1 MTIQDTTIKPGT
13 GADRSLDELAKLIK
27 AEHAAVTNASENI
40 DKAKQDADKVKHAAV
55 RQANVVG
62 RAIKAGELLKE
73 AKAKMSHGEWLP
85 WLKKQCELSQ
95 RTAQRYMKLA
105 DDKPRLDQ
113 TQRAK
118 SATVADLTLNQA
130 LKLFKPPPN
139 PSDLYDKAEA
149 TLIKKLQDLSAGDAE
164 TAIKGTIKKLKDAV
178 AALPPT
184 EVAA

>member
-1 MTIQDTTIKPGT
+1 MTTTLAAVG
-13 GADRSLDELAKLIK
+13 RSLDELAKLIK
-27 AEHAAVTNASENI
+27 AEHTAVTGALENI
-40 DKAKQDADKVKHAAV
+40 DKAKEDADKAKTVAV
-55 RQANVVG
+55 RQANVVS

-73 AKAKMSHGEWLP
+73 AKAKLPHGEWLS

-105 DDKPRLDQ
+105 DDKPKLDKMLLE
-113 TQRAK
+113 K

-130 LKLFKPPPN
+130 LGLLKPPPN

-149 TLIKKLQDLSAGDAE
+149 ALIKKLQDLSAEDGEA
-164 TAIKGTIKKLKDAV
+164 AIKGTIKKLKDAV
-178 AALPPT
+178 AALPLT